1 MNFTNT
7 DCVEIDW
14 CPFEVWREVASQVK
28 YQVRKQVSPIF
39 DHATD
44 QVQVLQINS
53 IKTKIKQELNK

>member
-1 MNFTNT
+1 
-7 DCVEIDW
+7 
-14 CPFEVWREVASQVK
+14 
-28 YQVRKQVSPIF
+28 VRKQVS

>member
-1 MNFTNT
+1 MTFTNT
-7 DCVEIDW
+7 DCAENDW
-14 CPFEVWREVASQVK
+14 CPFEAWREVASQVK
-28 YQVRKQVSPIF
+28 YQVRKQVS

>member
-7 DCVEIDW
+7 DSVGKDW

-44 QVQVLQINS
+44 QVYEKINP
-53 IKTKIKQELNK
+53 IKTKIKQEINK

>member
-1 MNFTNT
+1 MKFTNT
-7 DCVEIDW
+7 DYVENDW
-14 CPFEVWREVASQVK
+14 CGFEAWGEVASQVK
-28 YQVRKQVSPIF
+28 YQVRKQVS